1 MEKQPFVDRFPRKPL
16 WILHFYVCLLE
27 RKEQTIEDL
36 REIQQQY
43 WGNRRRVLLL
53 SEQFGERMAVDHKNR
68 RISLDASIGTER
80 PLVGQRLRDLEKSQM
95 VDTPWEPTL
104 FRFLGQAP
112 FPQGLRNGLKRS
124 SSFHSWGEFLTNG
137 MMSIPT
143 STNQSLPGEFTYLIS
158 FVTAINI
165 QLLWQLIV
173 SYPIHIPSWN
183 DIPVSILIE
192 V

>member
-1 MEKQPFVDRFPRKPL
+1 
-16 WILHFYVCLLE
+16 
-27 RKEQTIEDL
+27 
-36 REIQQQY
+36 
-43 WGNRRRVLLL
+43 
-53 SEQFGERMAVDHKNR
+53 
-68 RISLDASIGTER
+68 
-80 PLVGQRLRDLEKSQM
+80 
-95 VDTPWEPTL
+95 
-104 FRFLGQAP
+104 
-112 FPQGLRNGLKRS
+112 LRNGLKRS

-165 QLLWQLIV
+165 QLLWQLLV

>member
-80 PLVGQRLRDLEKSQM
+80 PRVGQRLRDLEKSQM

-124 SSFHSWGEFLTNG
+124 SSFHS
-137 MMSIPT
+137 
-143 STNQSLPGEFTYLIS
+143 
-158 FVTAINI
+158 
-165 QLLWQLIV
+165 
-173 SYPIHIPSWN
+173 
-183 DIPVSILIE
+183 
-192 V
+192 